1 MNTNLVDLE
10 LRFSLSYHLLLEAL
24 LKHARLE
31 TGQLTTVPGIQKVP
45 QALEFI

>member
-1 MNTNLVDLE
+1 MNGNLVDLE
-10 LRFSLSYHLLLEAL
+10 LRFSLSCHLLLIAL

-31 TGQLTTVPGIQKVP
+31 AGQPTAVPGIQEVP